1 MLRKLILPVVS
12 FAGIV
17 FAFYTV
23 ALGERPTPV
32 APPAAEPAR
41 TPFTS
46 TIAGAGIVEAA
57 SQNIAIGTPLPGIV
71 AEVLVR
77 QNQTVRAGE
86 VLLRIDDREF
96 AAEAAVRAANV
107 DAAQS
112 ALARLEALPRA
123 EDLPPARARLESAQA
138 LLNEAQAQLE
148 RALAVEDK
156 RAISGE
162 EVARRTANQAA
173 ARARVAEAQ
182 AELDKLVAGAWAP
195 DLSVARA
202 QLVQAQALAAQTQT
216 QLERLIVRAPLDGVV
231 LQVNARPGEFAP
243 SGVLK
248 DPLILFGSLARLHV
262 RVDIDESESWR
273 LQPGAAAVATVRGN
287 RLLSCALEF
296 VRVDPFVLPKRS
308 LTGDT
313 SERVDTRVLQVIYA
327 FDPALLPVYVG
338 QQMDVFIEV
347 PAKTEEGK

>member
-1 MLRKLILPVVS
+1 MLRKLILPLLS
-12 FAGIV
+12 LAGIV
-17 FAFYTV
+17 LAFYTV
-23 ALGERPTPV
+23 AQGERPTPV
-32 APPAAEPAR
+32 APPAAEPALAPYR
-41 TPFTS
+41 S
-46 TIAGAGIVEAA
+46 TIAGSGIVEAS

-77 QNQTVRAGE
+77 QNQSVRAGE

-123 EDLPPARARLESAQA
+123 EDLPPARARLESSKA
-138 LLNEAQAQLE
+138 LLSEAQAQLE
-148 RALAVEDK
+148 RALAIEDK
-156 RAISGE
+156 RALSGE

-173 ARARVAEAQ
+173 AHARVAEAQ

-195 DLSVARA
+195 DLAVARA
-202 QLVQAQALAAQTQT
+202 QLLQARALAAQTET
-216 QLERLIVRAPLDGVV
+216 QRERLIVRAPLDGVV

-287 RLLSCALEF
+287 SALSCALEF

-327 FDPALLPVYVG
+327 FDPKLLPVYVG

-347 PAKTEEGK
+347 PAPAQEQK